1 MKPSSRRR
9 ERILV
14 FGVGGSGKSH
24 AYAQIAQRMSGTTMW
39 VIETDPT
46 LDAILEHPDVDR
58 VQVREAWRNG
68 VEDETWG
75 PYLAEDG
82 QVVVYRCTTW
92 LAVWEAIAEVWERA
106 GFEDWIVVDNITGPW
121 EWVQAWY
128 WQTVVGQEED
138 EFLLQIRKA
147 QLEQLQAGETTS
159 SEKANESKFNEWSFI
174 NPHFQKHFTDRMLN
188 PPCHLY
194 LTAEQT
200 DVVKHFDE
208 KQKETW
214 GLYGMLGTKPKGQ
227 KKSGHLTHTVL
238 HLSKSKAGEY
248 RMTTVKDRGGR
259 EEWTRERWDDFA
271 EDYLVGTAG
280 WTDEEG
286 TGTWTTGS
294 KSSTSST
301 TSPSTGT
308 TTGIGTTGTAG
319 TTGKPK
325 PKPKPKV
332 SSTG

>member
-1 MKPSSRRR
+1 MTLHPSSRRR

-24 AYAQIAQRMSGTTMW
+24 AYAQIAATMDDGRTMY

-46 LDAILEHPDVDR
+46 LDAILEHPDLEGVG
-58 VQVREAWRNG
+58 VREAWRDG
-68 VEDETWG
+68 
-75 PYLAEDG
+75 AEDQTWVNYLDPDG
-82 QVVVYRCTTW
+82 PIVVYRATNW
-92 LAVWEAIAEVWERA
+92 PAVRDAMAEVWARA
-106 GFEDWIVVDNITGPW
+106 TFEDWIVVDNITGPW

-128 WQTVVGQEED
+128 WQEVVGQESD
-138 EFLLQIRKA
+138 EFLLDIRKA
-147 QLEQLQAGETTS
+147 QLAELEAGKGTS
-159 SEKANESKFNEWSFI
+159 GEKAIESKFNEWSFI
-174 NPHFQKHFTDRMLN
+174 NPHFTKHFTERILN

-238 HLSKSKAGEY
+238 HFQKAKTGEY
-248 RMTTVKDRGGR
+248 KMTTVKDRGGR
-259 EEWTRERWDDFA
+259 AEWTREPWTDFTY
-271 EDYLVGTAG
+271 DYLQETAG
-280 WTDEEG
+280 WQEQQTQ
-286 TGTWTTGS
+286 
-294 KSSTSST
+294 SSTPTNTVTRS
-301 TSPSTGT
+301 TSPTSTG
-308 TTGIGTTGTAG
+308 
-319 TTGKPK
+319 PK

-332 SSTG
+332 